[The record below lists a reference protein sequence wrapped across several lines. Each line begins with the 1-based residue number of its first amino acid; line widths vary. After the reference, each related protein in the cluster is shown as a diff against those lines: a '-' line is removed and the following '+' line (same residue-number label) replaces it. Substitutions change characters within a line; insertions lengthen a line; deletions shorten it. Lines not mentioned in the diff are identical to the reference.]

1 MNSTFSRTL
10 MLVAVLCVSFTAAQ
24 AAEVR
29 LTDGQLIVAGVDDSI
44 GLGGFD
50 VVLSYG
56 PDVSVTSV
64 EPLSGFL
71 VAENIRNDKGMTI
84 IAGISTEGLTGDIPV
99 ASVGVE
105 GTGPITISVR
115 DLGNTRGDPIPFTNP
130 EFSGTIPTPGP
141 SQSGSASGGGS
152 SATPAST
159 QVSLP
164 ATTTAPAGTPQPTET
179 ETTPATT
186 ATATTTTEQAS
197 PTKSQETP
205 DGITETES
213 TPKAA
218 LPALLVLSAVLIVMI
233 LKRKG

>member
-10 MLVAVLCVSFTAAQ
+10 MLVAILCVSLTAAQ

-29 LTDGQLIVAGVDDSI
+29 LTDGQLIVAGVNDSI
-44 GLGGFD
+44 GLGAFD

-84 IAGISTEGLTGDIPV
+84 IAGISAEGLTGDIPV

-105 GTGPITISVR
+105 GTGSITISVR
-115 DLGNTRGDPIPFTNP
+115 ELGNTRGDPIPFTNL
-130 EFSGTIPTPGP
+130 EFSGTIPT
-141 SQSGSASGGGS
+141 SGSSTSGSGS
-152 SATPAST
+152 VTPAST
-159 QVSLP
+159 QIPLP
-164 ATTTAPAGTPQPTET
+164 TKTAMPAGTPQSAEA
-179 ETTPATT
+179 ETTPVLTTEATT
-186 ATATTTTEQAS
+186 MPTQVTPTE
-197 PTKSQETP
+197 PQETP
-205 DGITETES
+205 DGRNEAES

-233 LKRKG
+233 LKRNV

>member
-10 MLVAVLCVSFTAAQ
+10 FLVAVLCVSFTAAQ

-44 GLGGFD
+44 GLGAFD

-71 VAENIRNDKGMTI
+71 VAENIRNDEGMTI
-84 IAGISTEGLTGDIPV
+84 IAGISAEGLTGDIPV
-99 ASVGVE
+99 VSMKVE
-105 GTGPITISVR
+105 GTGSITISVR
-115 DLGNTRGDPIPFTNP
+115 DLGNTRGDPIPFTNL
-130 EFSGTIPTPGP
+130 EFSGTIPTPGSSTSGNTP
-141 SQSGSASGGGS
+141 GSGSV
-152 SATPAST
+152 TPAST

-164 ATTTAPAGTPQPTET
+164 TKTAVPAGTPQLTETGTTPALTT
-179 ETTPATT
+179 ETTTMATQVLPV
-186 ATATTTTEQAS
+186 E
-197 PTKSQETP
+197 SQGAPER
-205 DGITETES
+205 GVETES
-213 TPKAA
+213 TPKAV
-218 LPALLVLSAVLIVMI
+218 LPALLALSAVLIVMV

>member
-56 PDVSVTSV
+56 TDVSITSV

-115 DLGNTRGDPIPFTNP
+115 DLGNTRGIP
-130 EFSGTIPTPGP
+130 SP
-141 SQSGSASGGGS
+141 SLTRNLAGQFPLLDRPSRGARQAVEAAPRLLRPRSPCRRQPPRLRERRSRRRLR
-152 SATPAST
+152 
-159 QVSLP
+159 QHQLRQLP
-164 ATTTAPAGTPQPTET
+164 QQPQPSKHRL
-179 ETTPATT
+179 
-186 ATATTTTEQAS
+186 QS
-197 PTKSQETP
+197 PRRRLM
-205 DGITETES
+205 G
-213 TPKAA
+213 
-218 LPALLVLSAVLIVMI
+218 
-233 LKRKG
+233 